1 MTLAAAMGLWWCA
14 LIALLFGSAALA
26 LMQPWVAAGR
36 ASNEK
41 RPPVSVLVPLR
52 EAGEAESVA
61 NASIIGLDYPELEV
75 LFSVKEADQGKVQDD
90 GVEHTSPS
98 ERCGE
103 GGPTKSGRMGCGP
116 LTRPHWE
123 KMWAAG
129 HTPSGLAGQVHLP
142 YFVEKAN
149 RAARFIE
156 TAARPG
162 FNPKIAN
169 LLEPLDAAAHDFLLI
184 KDAGTALA
192 PGTLAAMMRGF
203 VAGTGLVCAVPIG
216 RAPRS
221 FAASVEAALIN
232 TYGARLVLAASV
244 LGAGAG
250 LGAAMLLDRR
260 DLRAAGGLGAIAT
273 TIADDHA
280 LAKILGRQGLRTVL
294 AVPTVDQDLGAR
306 RFADVWRRHLR
317 WAVCRRVEE
326 PMAFHAE
333 PLVGLVAACLAAWFG
348 ADWLGISW
356 ALLLAAAIVLWPLA
370 EMILAILKGWP
381 VTAGMPFAIILREML
396 MPVLWLAALL
406 TREIAWGST
415 RIPVRRR
422 RS

>member
-1 MTLAAAMGLWWCA
+1 
-14 LIALLFGSAALA
+14 
-26 LMQPWVAAGR
+26 
-36 ASNEK
+36 
-41 RPPVSVLVPLR
+41 
-52 EAGEAESVA
+52 
-61 NASIIGLDYPELEV
+61 
-75 LFSVKEADQGKVQDD
+75 
-90 GVEHTSPS
+90 
-98 ERCGE
+98 
-103 GGPTKSGRMGCGP
+103 
-116 LTRPHWE
+116 
-123 KMWAAG
+123 
-129 HTPSGLAGQVHLP
+129 
-142 YFVEKAN
+142 VEKAN

-169 LLEPLDAAAHDFLLI
+169 LLQPLDAAAHDFLLV

-381 VTAGMPFAIILREML
+381 VTAGMPFAIIVREML